1 MKIVF
6 NSSPLIFLSQL
17 GFLEKSLDSND
28 NFYLPATVQQEINAK
43 QDQSSETL
51 NKLINQQ
58 KLIILNIKLIS
69 LANSLNERLGKGESD
84 AITLGIELQTDYIIL
99 DDFAARKEALRL
111 GLNADRGTSQ
121 LKSLCSMEYRHRLQ
135 KKISHIYHI

>member
-1 MKIVF
+1 
-6 NSSPLIFLSQL
+6 
-17 GFLEKSLDSND
+17 
-28 NFYLPATVQQEINAK
+28 LPATVQQEINAK

-84 AITLGIELQTDYIIL
+84 AITLVATVSKPIANIFLSNL
-99 DDFAARKEALRL
+99 
-111 GLNADRGTSQ
+111 
-121 LKSLCSMEYRHRLQ
+121 
-135 KKISHIYHI
+135 